1 MELDIPEVKAKREI
15 YGKRKGSS
23 AGKGLIDFKKVCVMW
38 GVKNFLPPMGEDEDE
53 ETMAAHEKRL
63 QHQSQLSTAGFPK
76 GVQNMG
82 GRGRGAAAPQNGR
95 GASVKTWG
103 EHRGSLKCCRKI
115 PVKEFI

>member
-1 MELDIPEVKAKREI
+1 MALDIPEIKAKREI

-23 AGKGLIDFKKVCVMW
+23 AGKGLTDFKKVCVMW

-82 GRGRGAAAPQNGR
+82 RKGGGGSSSSKWTGDFSQNMGGA
-95 GASVKTWG
+95 
-103 EHRGSLKCCRKI
+103 
-115 PVKEFI
+115 